1 MQKTNYKQSLQ
12 YGHKYGGRKTS
23 KFQDYW
29 VKEKESYSQQHRSVP
44 FLCVES
50 YKIKINFL
58 Y

>member
-23 KFQDYW
+23 KFHR
-29 VKEKESYSQQHRSVP
+29 VKEKESYSQQHSSVP

-50 YKIKINFL
+50 YKTKINFL